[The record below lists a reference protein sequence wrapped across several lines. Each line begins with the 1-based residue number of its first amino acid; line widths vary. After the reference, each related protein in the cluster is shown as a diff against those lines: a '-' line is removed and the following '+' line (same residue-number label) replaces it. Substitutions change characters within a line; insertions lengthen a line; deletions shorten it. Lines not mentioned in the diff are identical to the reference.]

1 MVEDRGTNNSSTFKP
16 NTTERVFQNKPAK
29 TKSATSFHLP
39 AAHLNKDL
47 EAINN

>member
-1 MVEDRGTNNSSTFKP
+1 MVEERGTNNNSTLKP
-16 NTTERVFQNKPAK
+16 NTTERVFQNKPVK

-39 AAHLNKDL
+39 AAHFNKET